1 MGMIPGL
8 NKIAKQVDPEKQ
20 EAELKRIE
28 AIILS
33 MTPQERRNHE
43 ILDGSRRRRIAL
55 GSGTKVEDVNKLVKQ
70 FVEMRKVM
78 KQLMKM
84 GPGGLGGLFGGGAG
98 GPLGGLGNLGGM
110 FGKR

>member
-1 MGMIPGL
+1 M
-8 NKIAKQVDPEKQ
+8 AKQVDPEKQ

-70 FVEMRKVM
+70 FVEMQRMM
-78 KQLMKM
+78 KSMKGGKM
-84 GPGGLGGLFGGGAG
+84 RRMLGALKGGMPPGGMPPGGLPPGFGG
-98 GPLGGLGNLGGM
+98 
-110 FGKR
+110 R